1 MSAEEFNGL
10 WLPLA
15 GRFYRVAYYILESRE
30 DAEDAVQDL
39 FTRLWKLRSC
49 LGGIKNPAAFGITS
63 IRNIC
68 LDRIR
73 SRSCSKTVIPA
84 QELFTALPD
93 PEADL
98 DRFIVGKENI
108 GNIRACMARLPSIQ
122 KKVLE
127 MRVFEN
133 LPFSDIASRTGLSEV
148 NVRVKLSNAR
158 KNLRRMMEY
167 EDNR

>member
-15 GRFYRVAYYILESRE
+15 GRLYRVAYYILESQE

-39 FTRLWKLRSC
+39 FTRLWKLRGT
-49 LGGIKNPAAFGITS
+49 LGNIKNPAAFGITS

-73 SRSCSKTVIPA
+73 SRSASRTISPA
-84 QELFTALPD
+84 PESFGSLPD
-93 PEADL
+93 PDADL
-98 DRFIVGKENI
+98 DRVIIDRENMGK
-108 GNIRACMARLPSIQ
+108 IRTCMARLPSKQ
-122 KKVLE
+122 RKVLE
-127 MRVFEN
+127 MRVFED
-133 LPFSDIASRTGLSEV
+133 LPFNEIASRTGMSEV

-158 KNLRRMMEY
+158 KNLKRMMEY

>member
-1 MSAEEFNGL
+1 M
-10 WLPLA
+10 
-15 GRFYRVAYYILESRE
+15 
-30 DAEDAVQDL
+30 
-39 FTRLWKLRSC
+39 
-49 LGGIKNPAAFGITS
+49 
-63 IRNIC
+63 
-68 LDRIR
+68 
-73 SRSCSKTVIPA
+73 
-84 QELFTALPD
+84 
-93 PEADL
+93 
-98 DRFIVGKENI
+98 
-108 GNIRACMARLPSIQ
+108 Q